1 MKSIR
6 PLEQSDLPVACEIIN
21 QSATAYRGVIPA
33 DCWHEP
39 YMPIADLE
47 ADATNGVKFYGRL
60 IDGRFVGIMGIQN
73 VKDVTLIRHAYVRTE
88 HRNHGIGRELLEFVT
103 GLTTRPIL
111 IGAWNA
117 AHWAVRFYERNGFI
131 LCGEEETKV
140 LLRTYWTI
148 TDRQLDESV
157 VLANARWPLH
167 RVSN

>member
-1 MKSIR
+1 MKKISPI
-6 PLEQSDLPVACEIIN
+6 EQSDLPVACEIIN
-21 QSATAYRGVIPA
+21 QSATAYKGVIPA

-39 YMPIADLE
+39 YMPLGDLE
-47 ADATNGVKFYGRL
+47 AEVAKGVRFYGCW
-60 IDGRFVGIMGIQN
+60 IDGHFVGVMGIQN

-88 HRNHGIGRELLEFVT
+88 HRNHGIGRELLKFVT
-103 GLTTRPIL
+103 GLTTKPIL
-111 IGAWNA
+111 IGAWKA

-131 LCGEEETKV
+131 PCDEEETKV